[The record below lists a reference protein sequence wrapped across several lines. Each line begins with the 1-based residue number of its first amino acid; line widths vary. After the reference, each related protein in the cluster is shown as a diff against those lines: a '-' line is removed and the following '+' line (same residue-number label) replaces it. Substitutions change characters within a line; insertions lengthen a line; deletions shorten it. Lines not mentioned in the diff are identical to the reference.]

1 MEEAPLHLDIAGD
14 APPGGRA
21 IWTRTSDGTRLRLAA
36 WRPEGARGTV
46 LLFPGRT
53 EYIEKYGPAAGQ
65 FARAGLATLV
75 VDWRGQGLS
84 GRLGRD
90 PLTGHVLR
98 FSDYQH
104 DVAAMTSAADTL
116 GLPGPRMLF
125 AHSMGGAIGLRA
137 LILGLDVERVAFSA
151 PMWGIALSSAL
162 RPAAWALSFVARHIG
177 FGDHYA
183 PGTNSAAYAGATGFD
198 ENLLTGDPD
207 QLAWLA
213 GQIEAHPE
221 LALGGPS
228 LHWLSEALMECRR
241 LEAVPSPA
249 LPCLTLLGSAE
260 RVVDPRAI
268 HRRMKRWPGGR
279 LLILPGARHE
289 ALMETPRRRARAFRA
304 ICGHF
309 TDGA

>member
-1 MEEAPLHLDIAGD
+1 MENAPLYLDVAGD
-14 APPGGRA
+14 VPSGGRA
-21 IWTRTSDGTRLRLAA
+21 VWTRTSDGTRLRIAA
-36 WRPEGARGTV
+36 WHPEGATATV

-53 EYIEKYGPAAGQ
+53 EYVEKYGPAAGE
-65 FARAGLATLV
+65 FARAGFATLV

-90 PLTGHVLR
+90 PLSGHVLR

-104 DVAAMTSAADTL
+104 DVTAMTGAADAL
-116 GLPGPRMLF
+116 GLPGPRMLL

-137 LILGLDVERVAFSA
+137 LILGLDVERVAFTA

-162 RPAAWALSFVARHIG
+162 RPAAWALSFAARHIG
-177 FGDHYA
+177 LGQSYA
-183 PGTNSAAYAGATGFD
+183 PGTGGTAYAGATAFD

-207 QLAWLA
+207 MLAWLA
-213 GQIEAHPE
+213 HQVGTHPE

-228 LHWLSEALMECRR
+228 LHWLSEALLECRR

-260 RVVDPRAI
+260 RVVDPAPI
-268 HRRMKRWPGGR
+268 HRRMKTWPGGR
-279 LLILPGARHE
+279 LAILPGARHE
-289 ALMETPRRRARAFRA
+289 ALMETPRRRARAYDM
-304 ICGHF
+304 ICRHF
-309 TDGA
+309 TESA